1 MMTATIRMTYA
12 SSMLGSIRRVR
23 VGNEAKYPGAGRI
36 PVVLTTAQEYG
47 RSAARMPQQGVCTAC
62 ETFCIFSVDA
72 ARRRGSMA
80 PVTEQ
85 KKRAAL
91 AAEIF
96 RRHTVDKA

>member
-80 PVTEQ
+80 PVAEQ